1 MNKLSKILEY
11 NFFTLVLIF
20 LLCCYEFLL
29 LHGIIS
35 LFVEISK
42 NTIQRPYQIDS
53 VSNRTYYCVEMTFTT
68 ILALHI
74 PHYIIILI
82 MKYFAKCYQPFN
94 KKALKI
100 LIIATVISM
109 ILLFCL
115 RLYGDLWLFRVI

>member
-11 NFFTLVLIF
+11 NFFALILIF
-20 LLCCYEFLL
+20 ILCCYEFLL

-35 LFVEISK
+35 LFIEISK
-42 NTIQRPYQIDS
+42 NIIQRPYQIDS
-53 VSNRTYYCVEMTFTT
+53 VSNRIYNCVGMTFTA
-68 ILALHI
+68 IVAFHI